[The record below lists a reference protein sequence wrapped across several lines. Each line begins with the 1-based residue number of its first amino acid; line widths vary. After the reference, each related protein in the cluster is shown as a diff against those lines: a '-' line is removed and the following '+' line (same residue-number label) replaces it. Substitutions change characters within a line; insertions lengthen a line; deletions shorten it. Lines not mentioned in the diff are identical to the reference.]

1 MRNGAIRVPSLVAIA
16 IWLGAIA
23 PALAAPE
30 LASDPSSL
38 SAADGIFDAL
48 QRDMLM
54 MKDRLGVVLSAVPQ
68 LPEIGPFLLRRL
80 TKQYE
85 PDFIWILYQPPLV
98 MSDGRPLA
106 GSD

>member
-1 MRNGAIRVPSLVAIA
+1 MRNGAIRVPSLVVIA

-54 MKDRLGVVLSAVPQ
+54 LKDGWRWCFPRFRNCRRSVRFCCGV
-68 LPEIGPFLLRRL
+68 
-80 TKQYE
+80 
-85 PDFIWILYQPPLV
+85 
-98 MSDGRPLA
+98 
-106 GSD
+106 